1 MTKAYEYKKRWREK
15 YPAKKRAR
23 GRSRY
28 KSQFVDGTQKS
39 GQEWADHEIKAILE
53 RKQSDKVLASRFG
66 RSVRAIQ
73 NKRHMLNQPKE

>member
-15 YPAKKRAR
+15 YPAMKRAR

-28 KSQFVDGTQKS
+28 SRFVDGAHKS